1 MRRGA
6 LVLGLLALVAVDTL
20 GQVAFKLA
28 ASSVA
33 PVDFSQAFFGR
44 IVVEPWILA
53 IAAAY
58 LAAFLLYMTLMRKIA
73 IGPLFAAAH
82 LEIVAVAIL
91 SVVFFGEHLNLVQL
105 LGCLAIVG
113 GVIMLAVTESEAEKP

>member
-1 MRRGA
+1 MKRGM

-20 GQVAFKLA
+20 GQLAFKLVA
-28 ASSVA
+28 TSVA
-33 PVDFSQAFFGR
+33 PVDFSQAFFAR
-44 IVVEPWILA
+44 VVVEPWILA
-53 IAAAY
+53 IGAAY
-58 LAAFLLYMTLMRKIA
+58 LSAFFLYMTLMKKIA

-91 SVVFFGEHLNLVQL
+91 SVALFGERLNLVQI

-113 GVIMLAVTESEAEKP
+113 GVILLAATESEAEKP